1 MDISFIQNLCPLFVQ
16 VPRSDTVSRLQEFR
30 HTVRGNIHCIVWPP
44 HFNQNERGSQVA
56 ELSKKGDTDRKSV
69 RLSFSLLPEKYLIIY
84 ILAWDLWFTAKPAPG
99 SCLWEGLFFRGR
111 SRKESHILK
120 FSQCLSSLLPG
131 RNWKQ
136 SVLIQRTEETERIN
150 IATWWQ
156 WCSDVM
162 SASFFIL
169 WNVIHREGLLT
180 RLLHIVPILCNQ
192 RGAVLGQG
200 SSFTVR

>member
-1 MDISFIQNLCPLFVQ
+1 M
-16 VPRSDTVSRLQEFR
+16 
-30 HTVRGNIHCIVWPP
+30 
-44 HFNQNERGSQVA
+44 A
-56 ELSKKGDTDRKSV
+56 ALSEKGDGGGKSACP
-69 RLSFSLLPEKYLIIY
+69 SFSLLPEKYLIIY
-84 ILAWDLWFTAKPAPG
+84 ILACYLWFSAKPAPG
-99 SCLWEGLFFRGR
+99 SCSWEGLFFRGR

-120 FSQCLSSLLPG
+120 FRQCLSSLLPG

-180 RLLHIVPILCNQ
+180 RLPHIVQVRCNQ

-200 SSFTVR
+200 KELCLEIEAGQLGYLE